1 MWPDIK
7 AINEQIVLLWCMAIY
22 SIRIYTPLSREEECK
37 VEWLAA
43 AAVENSESPRRFAK
57 DHDLVR

>member
-1 MWPDIK
+1 
-7 AINEQIVLLWCMAIY
+7 MAIY